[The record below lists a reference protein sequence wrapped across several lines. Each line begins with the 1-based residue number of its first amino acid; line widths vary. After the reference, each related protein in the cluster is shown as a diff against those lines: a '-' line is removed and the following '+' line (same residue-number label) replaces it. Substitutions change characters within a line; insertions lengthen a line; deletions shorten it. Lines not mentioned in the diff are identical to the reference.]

1 MNPIDFPDSP
11 ADNTSWLGPNG
22 VLYFCDGTKWTL
34 KIDASDLLNFWQRN
48 AVQQELYPRNFDDT
62 IRFDN
67 LGVDFLDNLPA

>member
-1 MNPIDFPDSP
+1 MPIDFPDSP
-11 ADNTSWLGPNG
+11 APNTSWLGPNG
-22 VLYFCDGTKWTL
+22 VLYFWDGTKWTL